1 MGIEN
6 CPIKKALES
15 MSEDDDKKMQQEML
29 LQLHEQYAVNN
40 NAKLESAVTLIVGL
54 LAVIGAYGY
63 VFLNIN
69 EVSYKPCI
77 KPEFNLLDLVIT
89 AMAAIIVLAI
99 MKHICMYQGFAQRRD
114 QFIIY
119 AIRFNYGL
127 KIKEKYKNRIFP
139 DNYHPY
145 NKEGIEIYQGLFG
158 EFIKIFTV
166 IQIIVFVSTFILCS
180 VCIEDILPTLIRL
193 FALLGVALVCRWY
206 SKRQQHKNSEK
217 YNNLCNI
224 YEKYKVEDNAKSKK
238 NDKEECKVIKWLI
251 KFIEFCY

>member
-1 MGIEN
+1 
-6 CPIKKALES
+6 
-15 MSEDDDKKMQQEML
+15 MSHNNDTYMQEQML

-40 NAKLESAVTLIVGL
+40 NAKLSSAVTLIVGL

-63 VFLNIN
+63 VFLHIN

-119 AIRFNYGL
+119 AIRYNNGL
-127 KIKEKYKNRIFP
+127 KIEKNDKDRIFP
-139 DNYHPY
+139 DNYHPF

-158 EFIKIFTV
+158 EFIKIFTL
-166 IQIIVFVSTFILCS
+166 IQIIIFVSTIFLCS
-180 VCIEDILPTLIRL
+180 FCSGCVFPALIWLIILLS
-193 FALLGVALVCRWY
+193 VALVCRCF
-206 SKRQQHKNSEK
+206 SKRQHHKNSEK
-217 YNNLCNI
+217 YNNSCNI
-224 YEKYKVEDNAKSKK
+224 YEKYKVEDNAESKN
-238 NDKEECKVIKWLI
+238 NDKDECKIIKWLI